1 MKIIFVGERDT
12 GGAFL
17 YSFVNQENG
26 FVAGLNCF
34 AASWM
39 AIPSPQSRHVF

>member
-1 MKIIFVGERDT
+1 MKTIFVGERDT
-12 GGAFL
+12 GAAFP

-34 AASWM
+34 AACLI
-39 AIPSPQSRHVF
+39 AIPSPQSRHVS